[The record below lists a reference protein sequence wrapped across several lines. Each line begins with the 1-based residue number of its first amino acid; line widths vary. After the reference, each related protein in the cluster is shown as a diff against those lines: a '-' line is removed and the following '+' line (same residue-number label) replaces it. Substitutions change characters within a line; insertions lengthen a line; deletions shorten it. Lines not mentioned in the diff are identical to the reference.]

1 MVLLLVLLPSLAVA
15 QNTIS
20 GNLVPPHRTTPG
32 LLIAGGQGGKT
43 SVEFWL
49 PNEASC
55 ILPNL
60 TSPMDDGPSVDVVED
75 RLVACEGSTCFHLA
89 STGWQQVAETV
100 TRRRSHTSAVMSE
113 GLLLVGGW
121 GPDAFTSHSH
131 WSVIPHSLGCCIT
144 TYNVNVPLFPLAL
157 SPQVVDPCVH
167 VPPRWSPGRRPTLG
181 GRGGALGPR
190 GQGPGRSLVA
200 AEVVRKR
207 WGRPVQ

>member
-1 MVLLLVLLPSLAVA
+1 MVHLLLLLPSLAVA
-15 QNTIS
+15 QDTIS
-20 GNLVPPHRTTPG
+20 GNLVPPHGTTPG

-89 STGWQQVAETV
+89 STGWQQVVETV

-121 GPDAFTSHSH
+121 DSPSTTELVNIDTGTSKHGFNLRH
-131 WSVIPHSLGCCIT
+131 
-144 TYNVNVPLFPLAL
+144 
-157 SPQVVDPCVH
+157 
-167 VPPRWSPGRRPTLG
+167 PRQDTAQSR
-181 GRGGALGPR
+181 
-190 GQGPGRSLVA
+190 
-200 AEVVRKR
+200 
-207 WGRPVQ
+207 